1 MVKALM
7 SIKTW
12 KFQPLQMAIIELL
25 ERKGSLTDIEL
36 LETLKSSS
44 LYKDLSFNELNKA
57 LMRMEIGGLISVS
70 PLAKGRRLVQLNKK

>member
-1 MVKALM
+1 
-7 SIKTW
+7 
-12 KFQPLQMAIIELL
+12 MAIIELL

-70 PLAKGRRLVQLNKK
+70 PSAKGRRLVQLNKK

>member
-12 KFQPLQMAIIELL
+12 KFQPLQIAIIELL

>member
-1 MVKALM
+1 
-7 SIKTW
+7 
-12 KFQPLQMAIIELL
+12 MAIIELL